1 MRCGGRR
8 WNTWR
13 PALEERPRRATT
25 TRHARDFL
33 SRAASQA
40 LRRNLAARHDRACPG
55 GRSPTTARARARRP
69 PAHPRVKGT
78 RLLGAGERTR
88 KKGRISVAAGGD
100 ACAVRWWRH
109 VCRWFVAGGLLFVF
123 VGPAKRFVDAKLV
136 ITKCMPL
143 HVFFRHVVVCH

>member
-78 RLLGAGERTR
+78 RLLGAGGRTR
-88 KKGRISVAAGGD
+88 KKGRISVATGGTR
-100 ACAVRWWRH
+100 APCGVVAPRLPLVRCGW
-109 VCRWFVAGGLLFVF
+109 
-123 VGPAKRFVDAKLV
+123 
-136 ITKCMPL
+136 
-143 HVFFRHVVVCH
+143 VVVRLRRAGQKVC